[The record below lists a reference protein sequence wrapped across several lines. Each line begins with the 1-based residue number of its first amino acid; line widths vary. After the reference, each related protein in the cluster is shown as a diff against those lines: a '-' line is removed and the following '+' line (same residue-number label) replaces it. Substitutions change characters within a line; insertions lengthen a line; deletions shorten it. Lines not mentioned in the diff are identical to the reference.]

1 MSKIKQKQID
11 CYVVLYYYHLID
23 ETKGKSINDV
33 PVDIRDTVELLAN
46 ERLASELN
54 LHSDVVNDITQ

>member
-1 MSKIKQKQID
+1 MNKIKQKQID

-23 ETKGKSINDV
+23 ETKGKSIEDV

-46 ERLASELN
+46 ERLALELSLQSEVI
-54 LHSDVVNDITQ
+54 SDITQ